1 MKPVRYHFDRLI
13 LWYLGGMFAITFVGS
28 YFGLIYLLTALA
40 HLIMIFMVL
49 RITGISSRSGP
60 RVWLRWLYPLLLL
73 LPLHYEIEL
82 VGTLFHGGA
91 VYDDLVKVWDRWLF
105 RGHPHQYLAD
115 KLPGPWWREFFHLMY
130 ITYGFIAIGGF
141 LYAWQRG
148 REFGVRG
155 GMKVSPDFP
164 RYAFVFL
171 GTFLTYMLIFILFP
185 VVGPLDD
192 RFLRFHGHG
201 LLGPLI
207 DLMYAVGDSDG
218 GALPSSH
225 VGEAVVVYLLLRP
238 RSPALRAVW
247 IAVITGLTVSTVYGS
262 FHYGIDAVAGL
273 LTGPLFY
280 FFWSWFYRRLS
291 REPAAGGAP
300 IRLCSGQALRDHDC
314 T

>member
-40 HLIMIFMVL
+40 HMVMIFMVL

-82 VGTLFHGGA
+82 VGALFHGGV

-105 RGHPHQYLAD
+105 RGHPHRYLAD
-115 KLPGPWWREFFHLMY
+115 QLPGPWWRELFHLLY
-130 ITYGFIAIGGF
+130 ITYYFIVLGGF

-148 REFGVRG
+148 RESGVRG
-155 GMKVSPDFP
+155 GMKISPDFP
-164 RYAFVFL
+164 RYAFVFF
-171 GTFLTYMLIFILFP
+171 GAFLTYMLIFILFP

-192 RFLRFHGHG
+192 RFLRFYGHG
-201 LLGPLI
+201 LLGPFI
-207 DLMYAVGDSDG
+207 DLLYAAGDSAG

-238 RSPALRAVW
+238 RSPAVRAVS
-247 IAVITGLTVSTVYGS
+247 IAVIMGLAVSTVYGS
-262 FHYGIDAVAGL
+262 FHYGIDVVAGL

-280 FFWSWFYRRLS
+280 FFWNRLYRRLS